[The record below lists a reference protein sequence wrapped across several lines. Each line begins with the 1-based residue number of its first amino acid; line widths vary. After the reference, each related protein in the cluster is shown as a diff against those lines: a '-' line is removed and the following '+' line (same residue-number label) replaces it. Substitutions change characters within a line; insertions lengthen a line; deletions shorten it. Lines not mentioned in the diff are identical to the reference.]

1 MSAEPADLLSLARRA
16 ADAAVA
22 TVRERPSALEVDTK
36 SSSTD
41 MVTQMD
47 RAAEEEHDA
56 QGRRF
61 VEPCGRCAH
70 QPHCLGVRNE
80 YVELF
85 GDRGLEPLKA

>member
-47 RAAEEEHDA
+47 RAAEETIRA
-56 QGRRF
+56 
-61 VEPCGRCAH
+61 VILA
-70 QPHCLGVRNE
+70 
-80 YVELF
+80 
-85 GDRGLEPLKA
+85 DRPDDRIVGE